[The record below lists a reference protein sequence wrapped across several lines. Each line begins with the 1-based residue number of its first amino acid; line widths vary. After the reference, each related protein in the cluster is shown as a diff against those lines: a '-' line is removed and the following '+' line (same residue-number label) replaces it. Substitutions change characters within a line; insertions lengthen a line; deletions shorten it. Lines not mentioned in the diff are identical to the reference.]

1 MAMFSLFI
9 FKGSCSIK
17 LSYLCI
23 IHEEEVNKNKEIAKN
38 RHGSTI
44 SQILLTD
51 VMKGIWE
58 TYTVYNV
65 YTKGGLISEGFSLSL
80 KLFKKDD

>member
-1 MAMFSLFI
+1 MPFQP
-9 FKGSCSIK
+9 
-17 LSYLCI
+17 LCI
-23 IHEEEVNKNKEIAKN
+23 HEKKVNKNKEIAKN